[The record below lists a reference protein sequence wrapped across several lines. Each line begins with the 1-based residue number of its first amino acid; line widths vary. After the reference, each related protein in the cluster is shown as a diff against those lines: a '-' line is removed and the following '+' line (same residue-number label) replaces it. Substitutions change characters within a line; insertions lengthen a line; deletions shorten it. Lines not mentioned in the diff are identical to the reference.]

1 MLRILG
7 PRLMQ
12 EGRGLTFLHVREQQV
27 GLPQPEG
34 PRLQL
39 EVARSASRRDC
50 RRRLLYRV
58 RGRGDERERHVRA
71 VGQLR
76 GVGQQYSRVA

>member
-1 MLRILG
+1 
-7 PRLMQ
+7 MQ
-12 EGRGLTFLHVREQQV
+12 EGRGLTFLNQLHTLRLYIREQQV

-50 RRRLLYRV
+50 RRRLLYRM
-58 RGRGDERERHVRA
+58 RRRGDERERHVRA